1 MDTIFSLNDD
11 DNFDTNLKLDLD
23 ELYESK
29 KNKDLKTLSTYNKI
43 LKKIHQRIRNTS
55 KYKKEYFCWYVIPEF
70 IIGVPDFNNG
80 DCIAYVIDKLKNN
93 GLSVLYTHPNLLYIS
108 WNNWVPTYVRTEI
121 KKQTGIDVDGYG
133 NEIKRKQERNLDN
146 QMFNF
151 RGKKNEIVQ
160 KKKTEFRDISTYK
173 PSGNLVYDKE
183 FLQTLRDKLK

>member
-1 MDTIFSLNDD
+1 M
-11 DNFDTNLKLDLD
+11 
-23 ELYESK
+23 
-29 KNKDLKTLSTYNKI
+29 
-43 LKKIHQRIRNTS
+43 
-55 KYKKEYFCWYVIPEF
+55 
-70 IIGVPDFNNG
+70 
-80 DCIAYVIDKLKNN
+80 
-93 GLSVLYTHPNLLYIS
+93 LYIS